1 MKAWLRSLKE
11 TFRNGQKWGQE
22 DNSVGKTDCFT
33 IPAMWVWS
41 QLLLWEERNNS
52 RRLSSDLCVCAVAH
66 MPTLFFTHMIIIN
79 YKLSTVWNL
88 RKLQVLE
95 YCPSSDPWL
104 CQPSWFQER
113 NPECLRTPTIS
124 KNGWNVK
131 QFNCVLLN
139 PSLSTPINIPF
150 PPINNIPI
158 YLKND
163 LNIYIFFSFFF
174 TVHKCLL

>member
-1 MKAWLRSLKE
+1 M
-11 TFRNGQKWGQE
+11 
-22 DNSVGKTDCFT
+22 
-33 IPAMWVWS
+33 
-41 QLLLWEERNNS
+41 
-52 RRLSSDLCVCAVAH
+52 
-66 MPTLFFTHMIIIN
+66 
-79 YKLSTVWNL
+79 

-113 NPECLRTPTIS
+113 NPECLRIPTIS

-163 LNIYIFFSFFF
+163 LYIYIYIYFFSHFFLLCINAYSKELICKIAWLKKFFF
-174 TVHKCLL
+174 LSFWNGQDPLSSCRQYLAVFPPSILECDRETLR